1 MSKTL
6 VDIDDELLEEATTAL
21 GTGTKKD
28 TINEALRKV
37 VNERRERRAQ
47 ALENLQ
53 RIADEGGFN
62 FELLDELD
70 R

>member
-1 MSKTL
+1 MAKTL
-6 VDIDDELLEEATTAL
+6 VDVDDELLEEATTAL
-21 GTGTKKD
+21 GTVTKKD

-37 VNERRERRAQ
+37 VDESRARRAQ

-53 RIADEGGFN
+53 QIADEGGFN